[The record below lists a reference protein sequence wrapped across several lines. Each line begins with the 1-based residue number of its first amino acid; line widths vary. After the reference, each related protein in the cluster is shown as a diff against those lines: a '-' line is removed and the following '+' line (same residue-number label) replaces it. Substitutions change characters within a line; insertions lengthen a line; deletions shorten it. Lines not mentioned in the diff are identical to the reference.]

1 MQTSNRLFDDLAK
14 VANGAVSTLVGV
26 RDEIEALVRQRVDKL
41 LADADLVPREEF
53 EVVKAMVTEAR
64 TEQEHLL
71 RRLAALEPGE
81 PPQQAVARR
90 ELGPGGWIW
99 PSTWRSTRSRDS
111 LSSPPCTRPNGSRR

>member
-26 RDEIEALVRQRVDKL
+26 KDEIEALVRQRVDKL

-64 TEQEHLL
+64 AEQEHLS
-71 RRLAALEPGE
+71 RRLAALEQAATKPG
-81 PPQQAVARR
+81 RR
-90 ELGPGGWIW
+90 AGTSK
-99 PSTWRSTRSRDS
+99 STTKTKSAK
-111 LSSPPCTRPNGSRR
+111 